1 MAKIRKRV
9 RGHLEKAV
17 SSAVAAVE
25 TYNRPG
31 RGFRTRTYVVLM
43 TIAWTALFHAIFFKR
58 GIKPWYTKRQGGKG
72 TRYVKVEG
80 DVKHWELQE
89 CVNRFY
95 GPSNP
100 PERSNLSFL
109 IKLRNKI
116 EHREHPELDPALYGE
131 CQASL
136 MNFEDLMLS
145 EFGTEYSLAESLVLA
160 LQFSAL
166 RSNEQERAVKKLQ
179 ASALRDI
186 LDFIQE
192 FRAGLP
198 VDVLDSSRY
207 SLKVFLIPKLAN
219 RQSAADLA
227 VEFVPFDASKPAE
240 MEELEKV
247 TALIR
252 EKRVPVVS
260 SDLLKASQVVKR
272 LKQVVPFKITEHTH
286 ICAWRHYKVRP
297 PGGSANPEKT
307 NSDYCVYDHLMAG
320 YGYTQKWVE
329 FLSEKLRNPA
339 EFERVTGKSPTPL
352 NSQK

>member
-1 MAKIRKRV
+1 MAKIRKLV
-9 RGHLEKAV
+9 KDHLEKAV
-17 SSAVAAVE
+17 SSAIAAVE

-31 RGFRTRTYVVLM
+31 RGFRTRTYVVLI

-58 GIKPWYTKRQGGKG
+58 GTKPWYTKRQGGKQGGKG
-72 TRYVKVEG
+72 TRYVKVDG

-95 GPSNP
+95 GPASP
-100 PERSNLSFL
+100 PERANLNFL
-109 IKLRNKI
+109 VKIRSRI

-136 MNFEDLMLS
+136 MNFEDLLVS
-145 EFGTEYSLAESLVLA
+145 EFGTEYSLVESLVLA

-166 RSNEQERAVKKLQ
+166 RSQEQERAVKKLQ

-192 FRAGLP
+192 FRTGLP
-198 VDVLDSSRY
+198 LEVLDSSKY

-260 SDLLKASQVVKR
+260 SDLLKAGQVVKR
-272 LKQVVPFKITEHTH
+272 LKQLVPFKITEHTH
-286 ICAWRHYKVRP
+286 TCAWRHYKVRP
-297 PGGSANPEKT
+297 PWK
-307 NSDYCVYDHLMAG
+307 V
-320 YGYTQKWVE
+320 
-329 FLSEKLRNPA
+329 
-339 EFERVTGKSPTPL
+339 
-352 NSQK
+352 